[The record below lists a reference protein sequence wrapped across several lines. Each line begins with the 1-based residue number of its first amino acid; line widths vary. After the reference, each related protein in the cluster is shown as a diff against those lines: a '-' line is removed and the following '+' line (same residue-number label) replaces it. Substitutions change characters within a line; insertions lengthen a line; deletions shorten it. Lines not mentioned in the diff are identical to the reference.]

1 MARRA
6 LGLRA
11 RGAGQLA
18 FEING
23 RPRQNP
29 AYKPARFFVSFARRP
44 TNYVDA
50 AVPTS
55 TRPSHSKLSFAYR
68 IFVGH
73 LTANEPHRSY
83 GFEAATAETY
93 A

>member
-11 RGAGQLA
+11 RDAGRLA

-29 AYKPARFFVSFARRP
+29 AYRPARLFVSFAWRQ

-50 AVPTS
+50 AVPTGTS
-55 TRPSHSKLSFAYR
+55 
-68 IFVGH
+68 
-73 LTANEPHRSY
+73 LTSLGERARQKIK
-83 GFEAATAETY
+83 
-93 A
+93 